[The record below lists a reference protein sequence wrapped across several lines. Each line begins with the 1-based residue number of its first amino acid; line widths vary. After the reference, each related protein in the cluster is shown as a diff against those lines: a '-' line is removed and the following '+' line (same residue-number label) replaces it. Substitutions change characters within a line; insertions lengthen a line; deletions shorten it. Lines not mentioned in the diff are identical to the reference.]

1 MFKNYLTTTY
11 RHLLRYKLDSLLN
24 ISGLVIGLTAALLI
38 SLFIRHEISYDGFWQ
53 DSQRLYRIQTRWVM
67 QGRADINIVNSPGP
81 LKAAFENYFLAGL
94 LASVVV
100 VMTVGSQAWSVARA
114 NPIKAIRHE

>member
-1 MFKNYLTTTY
+1 MFKNYLTTAY
-11 RHLLRYKLDSLLN
+11 RHLRLQQYPFR
-24 ISGLVIGLTAALLI
+24 IGNGWIVLI
-38 SLFIRHEISYDGFWQ
+38 C
-53 DSQRLYRIQTRWVM
+53 
-67 QGRADINIVNSPGP
+67 
-81 LKAAFENYFLAGL
+81 FLSGL

>member
-1 MFKNYLTTTY
+1 MFKNYLTTAY

-24 ISGLVIGLTAALLI
+24 ISGLVIGLTAYLLM
-38 SLFIRHEISYDGFWQ
+38 SNWLQQYPF
-53 DSQRLYRIQTRWVM
+53 RIGNGW
-67 QGRADINIVNSPGP
+67 IV
-81 LKAAFENYFLAGL
+81 LICFLAGL